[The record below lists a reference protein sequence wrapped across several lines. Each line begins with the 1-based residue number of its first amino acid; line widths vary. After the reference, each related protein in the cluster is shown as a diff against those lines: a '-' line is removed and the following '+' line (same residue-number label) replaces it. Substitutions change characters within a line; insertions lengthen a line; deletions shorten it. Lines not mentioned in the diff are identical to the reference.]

1 MRFVYRDF
9 PLPNHPSALPAAE
22 AALCADAQ
30 GKFWEYHD
38 RLFDNQR
45 SLSPEAYRKFA
56 QELGLDQKAFGE
68 CLDSGKFR
76 DSIARDYQAGER
88 LGVNATPTFFINGR
102 YLSGAQPF
110 EAFQSILDEEIQR

>member
-1 MRFVYRDF
+1 
-9 PLPNHPSALPAAE
+9 LPNHPSAQPAAE

-38 RLFDNQR
+38 RLFENQR
-45 SLSPEAYRKFA
+45 SLSSESFRKFA
-56 QELGLDQKAFGE
+56 QELNLDDKAFGE

-76 DSIARDYQAGER
+76 DAVTESYEAGER

-110 EAFQSILDEEIQR
+110 EAFQAIIDEEIKD